1 MTTVDYSTIP
11 YDENERNA
19 FQFQQRRH
27 QEWTENYELYRN
39 KVIVNRLTQ
48 RQAVNIPLTKE
59 TIRTILANVDEFPA
73 IEFEELG
80 NDKDKEIAKNEL
92 WKNEVVE
99 DKLEIKDIVDK
110 KQELLYGITWRK
122 LNIRNRRF
130 ESEVKEPFDMLVD
143 RYVDPTDLET
153 ARYIIEM
160 GIYQSID
167 DLESNPLISEEA
179 LNKVKTYYATAQGV
193 VKAEQVTQQ
202 ILDKNQRLSE
212 MGVPDVFAPMLG
224 TTMVEIKAH
233 YVKIWDDKDQEDH
246 IHVVL
251 RSVGGIQGPDGVG
264 NGSEVLTGKPLMD
277 ILNVDFYPFVKWSD
291 DPERNDVYPDG
302 VADTCRVPNQVLN
315 VWFSQLVENRTLRNF
330 GMHFF
335 DSTANENWLPGA
347 WTPEAWGFYPLP
359 GKPADILQ
367 SIEIPDL
374 SESLDEMQFI
384 KNMVGS
390 ATAATS
396 VKTGDVNKNKVTLGE
411 IELVTQAANERITG
425 ITKFYMLAQKEFGDK
440 WSKIM
445 MANSD
450 KLDEVI
456 LYKKSYKGNFFKK
469 KMKPSD
475 WKSDAGYSC
484 RVVSSAERE
493 QESIK
498 TVQKLQAVAAQFPGN
513 MAMQQIYQ
521 KKLLDFGGLTP
532 DEQNEVLGFEKQ
544 KQQAGQQMSSLPPGG
559 MPAGMPA
566 MPGGM
571 PAPARAPAPNPPPQV
586 QQPVLTPAPA

>member
-1 MTTVDYSTIP
+1 MQEVDYSTIP

-27 QEWTENYELYRN
+27 SEWTENYELYRN

-59 TIRTILANVDEFPA
+59 TIRTILANVDEFPS

-92 WKNEVVE
+92 WKNTVVE
-99 DKLEIKDIVDK
+99 DKMELKDIVDK

-130 ESEVKEPFDMLVD
+130 ESEVKEPFDMLID
-143 RYVDPTDLET
+143 RYADPTDLET
-153 ARYIIEM
+153 ARYIIEL

-179 LNKVKTYYATAQGV
+179 LLKVKKYYATSQGL

-202 ILDKNQRLSE
+202 IMDKNQRLAE
-212 MGVPDVFAPMLG
+212 MGVPDIFAPMLG
-224 TTMVEIKAH
+224 QTMIELKAH
-233 YVKIWDDKDQEDH
+233 YVKIWDDKDQQDH
-246 IHVVL
+246 IHVIL
-251 RSVGGIQGPDGVG
+251 RSVGGIDGPDGVG
-264 NGSEVLTGKPLMD
+264 NGTEVLAGKPLMD
-277 ILNVDFYPFVKWSD
+277 ILGVDFYPFVKWSD
-291 DPERNDVYPDG
+291 DPERNDAYPDG

-440 WSKIM
+440 WSKIV
-445 MANSD
+445 MANAD
-450 KLDEVI
+450 KLDAVT

-469 KMKPSD
+469 KIKHSD
-475 WKSDAGYSC
+475 VKSDAGYSC

-513 MAMQQIYQ
+513 IAMQQIYQ

-544 KQQAGQQMSSLPPGG
+544 KQQAGQQPALPPGG

-571 PAPARAPAPNPPPQV
+571 PAPARAPAPNPAPQV
-586 QQPVLTPAPA
+586 QQPVLTPA

>member
-1 MTTVDYSTIP
+1 MKEVDYTLIP
-11 YDENERNA
+11 YDSNERNA
-19 FQFQQRRH
+19 FTFQQRRH
-27 QEWTENYELYRN
+27 QEWTDNYELYRN

-59 TIRTILANVDEFPA
+59 TLRTILANIDEFPS

-92 WKNEVVE
+92 WKNAVVE
-99 DKLEIKDIVDK
+99 DKMELKDIVDK

-130 ESEVKEPFDMLVD
+130 ESEVKEPFDILVD

-153 ARYIIEM
+153 AGYIIEM
-160 GIYQSID
+160 GIYQSLD
-167 DLESNPLISEEA
+167 DLESNPLISKEA
-179 LNKVKTYYATAQGV
+179 LDKVRTYYATQQGLV
-193 VKAEQVTQQ
+193 RAEQVTQQ
-202 ILDKNQRLSE
+202 ISDKNQRLNE
-212 MGVPDVFAPMLG
+212 MGVPDIFAPMLG
-224 TTMVEIKAH
+224 QTMVEIKAH
-233 YVKIWDDKDQEDH
+233 YVKVWDDIDKEAH

-251 RSVGGIQGPDGVG
+251 RSVGGIQGPEGVG
-264 NGSEVLTGKPLMD
+264 NGSEVLMGKPLMD

-335 DSTANENWLPGA
+335 NSTVNENWSPGA

-359 GKPADILQ
+359 GKPDDILQ
-367 SIEIPDL
+367 SVEIPEL

-384 KNMVGS
+384 KNMVAS

-396 VKTGDVNKNKVTLGE
+396 VKTGDTQKGKVTLGE
-411 IELVTQAANERITG
+411 IELVTQAANERITS
-425 ITKFYMLAQKEFGDK
+425 ISKFYMLAQKEFGEK

-450 KLDEVI
+450 KLDAVT
-456 LYKKSYKGNFFKK
+456 LYKKSYKGNYFKK
-469 KMKPSD
+469 NMKPSD

-513 MAMQQIYQ
+513 TAMQKIYQ

-532 DEQNEVLGFEKQ
+532 DEQNEVLNLEKQ
-544 KQQAGQQMSSLPPGG
+544 KQQMALQAPAMPPGATPG
-559 MPAGMPA
+559 A

-571 PAPARAPAPNPPPQV
+571 PSPMLNPPAPAPVPQ
-586 QQPVLTPAPA
+586 PALTAAPA